1 MKTINTLLLIMSVI
15 VTLNVNSQT
24 LTQKEQLR
32 ENNEVELLTHKERSE
47 IQMWFHQEVQKMNM
61 TAEKFNE
68 YESNL
73 LVYTSKMMR
82 LNDLD
87 KDFTL
92 DEINNKFDA
101 LLLELNFKMNEILN
115 EKEYEIHEQNFKFL
129 SNFIKLRL
137 EVILSSESK

>member
-101 LLLELNFKMNEILN
+101 LLLELNSKMNEILN
-115 EKEYEIHEQNFKFL
+115 EAEYEIHEQNFKFL
-129 SNFIKLRL
+129 SNYVKLRL
-137 EVILSSESK
+137 EVSPSSTSK